1 MGYFPNHNF
10 YRQFTIY
17 GTWMAGV
24 MHSIKGSSMNFVT
37 QLILAPLAMTL
48 RRINDWKVRKNIF

>member
-1 MGYFPNHNF
+1 MG
-10 YRQFTIY
+10 QFTIY